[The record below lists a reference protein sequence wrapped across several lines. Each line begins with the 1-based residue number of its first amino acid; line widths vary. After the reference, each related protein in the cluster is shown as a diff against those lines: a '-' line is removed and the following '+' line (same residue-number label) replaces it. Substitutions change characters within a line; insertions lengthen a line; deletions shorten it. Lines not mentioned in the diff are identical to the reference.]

1 MSKAR
6 AANGSG
12 GAGATGGPEAVVAE
26 PRPSSV
32 SIAARGVRTTAD
44 FALVNAAVN
53 AGGKMLK
60 AVEMQ
65 YRYGKPADSTAAAGG
80 GLELTAPQAAPAP
93 RNQLLEMRE
102 QIDRLLKEGN

>member
-1 MSKAR
+1 MSALMSDVIE
-6 AANGSG
+6 G
-12 GAGATGGPEAVVAE
+12 TVTPVV
-26 PRPSSV
+26 
-32 SIAARGVRTTAD
+32 
-44 FALVNAAVN
+44 VNAAVN